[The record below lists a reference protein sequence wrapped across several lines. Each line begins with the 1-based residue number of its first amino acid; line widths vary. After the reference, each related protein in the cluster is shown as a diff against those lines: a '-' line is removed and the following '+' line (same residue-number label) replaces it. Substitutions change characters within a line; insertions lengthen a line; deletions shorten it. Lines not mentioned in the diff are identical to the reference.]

1 VASLAATFGRGAMT
15 NHWIDMINTDV
26 AMVMGS
32 NMVENHPIASKWL
45 TRAKE
50 RGAVIIN
57 VDPRYTRTSSFADIY
72 CKLRSGTDIAFVNGI
87 INYALQNGFIN
98 KDYVLN
104 YTNASFL
111 ISDKY
116 SFHDGLFSGY
126 DPGKRAYDKTN
137 WAYDLD
143 GTGNAKRDLTLQH
156 PRCVYQLMKKHFET
170 L

>member
-72 CKLRSGTDIAFVNGI
+72 CKLRSGA
-87 INYALQNGFIN
+87 
-98 KDYVLN
+98 
-104 YTNASFL
+104 
-111 ISDKY
+111 ISP
-116 SFHDGLFSGY
+116 S
-126 DPGKRAYDKTN
+126 
-137 WAYDLD
+137 
-143 GTGNAKRDLTLQH
+143 
-156 PRCVYQLMKKHFET
+156 
-170 L
+170 